1 MTEIKIGGRTIPLLY
16 TTCELVAIQKELGCT
31 GFQLKDQVFGL
42 RQTDEDDPESIVF
55 DCVNEP
61 EKAEKLCRLI
71 RILGNAGLEEK
82 GEEPDLTDK
91 WIMRKIKPSMIL
103 PYAMITVA
111 EVIEGNKM
119 ESPQKQD
126 DGKPVDEVLEEQNA
140 KKQQGN

>member
-16 TTCELVAIQKELGCT
+16 TTCELVEIQKELGCT
-31 GFQLKDQVFGL
+31 GFQLKDQVFGI

-61 EKAEKLCRLI
+61 EKAEKLCMLI
-71 RILGNAGLEEK
+71 RILGNAGLEEN
-82 GEEPDLTDK
+82 GEAGDLTDK
-91 WIMRKIKPSMIL
+91 WVMRHMKPSMIL
-103 PYAMITVA
+103 PYAMLTVA

-119 ESPQKQD
+119 ETPAKQD
-126 DGKPVDEVLEEQNA
+126 DGKPVDEGLEEQQA

>member
-71 RILGNAGLEEK
+71 RILGNAGLEEN

>member
-16 TTCELVAIQKELGCT
+16 TTYELVEIQKELGCT

-61 EKAEKLCRLI
+61 EKTEKLCRLI

-91 WIMRKIKPSMIL
+91 WVMRKIKPSMIL
-103 PYAMITVA
+103 PYALITVA
-111 EVIEGNKM
+111 EVIEGNRM
-119 ESPQKQD
+119 ESQEKQN
-126 DGKPVDEVLEEQNA
+126 DGKPVDEGLEEQQA

>member
-16 TTCELVAIQKELGCT
+16 TTCELVEIQKELGCT

-42 RQTDEDDPESIVF
+42 RQTDEDNPESIVF

-82 GEEPDLTDK
+82 GETGDLTDK
-91 WIMRKIKPSMIL
+91 WIMRNIKPSMIL
-103 PYAMITVA
+103 PYAMLTVA

-119 ESPQKQD
+119 EAPAKQD
-126 DGKPVDEVLEEQNA
+126 DGKPVDEGLEEQNA
-140 KKQQGN
+140 KKQQGK

>member
-71 RILGNAGLEEK
+71 RILGNAGLEEN

-91 WIMRKIKPSMIL
+91 WVMRKIKPSMIL
-103 PYAMITVA
+103 PYAWITVA

-119 ESPQKQD
+119 EYSEKKN
-126 DGKPVDEVLEEQNA
+126 DGPVDEGLEEQNA